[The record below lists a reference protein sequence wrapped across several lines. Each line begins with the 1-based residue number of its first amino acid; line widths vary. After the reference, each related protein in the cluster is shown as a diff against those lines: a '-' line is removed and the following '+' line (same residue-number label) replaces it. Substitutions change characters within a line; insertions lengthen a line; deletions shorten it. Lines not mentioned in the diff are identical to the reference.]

1 MHASINGTQTGV
13 PGTYPL
19 ASGAVCPRAKEPKN
33 STANISPKKTKYR
46 QTFRMM
52 IR

>member
-1 MHASINGTQTGV
+1 MHASISGTQARV

-19 ASGAVCPRAKEPKN
+19 ASGDVCPRAKEPKN
-33 STANISPKKTKYR
+33 STAKISPKKTKYR
-46 QTFRMM
+46 QTFRMI